1 MAMDNGSARRDTIA
15 AVIVAELERQGG
27 DAAQG
32 VDVDALADAIDDAL
46 NAPAPADEGKHPDEL
61 NATND
66 D

>member
-1 MAMDNGSARRDTIA
+1 MAMDSGSERRDTVA

>member
-1 MAMDNGSARRDTIA
+1 MAMDNGSERRDTVA